1 MPDEASDLGE
11 FKQNLARPRRDAAVG
26 RREKN
31 IRMHNFD
38 PWPCLKMLGKKRG
51 LNPFWFRGVESH

>member
-26 RREKN
+26 RREKKIYISYFWSFGDSKN
-31 IRMHNFD
+31 
-38 PWPCLKMLGKKRG
+38 GAYST
-51 LNPFWFRGVESH
+51 LNHPKPSTWLFQY

>member
-26 RREKN
+26 RREKKN
-31 IRMHNFD
+31 TYIHIYIYI
-38 PWPCLKMLGKKRG
+38 
-51 LNPFWFRGVESH
+51 HTYI

>member
-26 RREKN
+26 RREKKY
-31 IRMHNFD
+31 ILFLVIWGFQKWCVQYPEPSKAKHVVV
-38 PWPCLKMLGKKRG
+38 PILK
-51 LNPFWFRGVESH
+51 

>member
-26 RREKN
+26 RREKKN
-31 IRMHNFD
+31 THFSLSQA
-38 PWPCLKMLGKKRG
+38 LKVYSLLPLAGG
-51 LNPFWFRGVESH
+51 AN

>member
-31 IRMHNFD
+31 THFSLSQA
-38 PWPCLKMLGKKRG
+38 LKVYSLLPLAGG
-51 LNPFWFRGVESH
+51 AN

>member
-26 RREKN
+26 RREKK
-31 IRMHNFD
+31 IYLISGHLGI
-38 PWPCLKMLGKKRG
+38 PKMVRTV
-51 LNPFWFRGVESH
+51 P